1 MNALGGDMAQNGA
14 NNLGDGNFNNVN
26 DIDAQIGDEGFDANV
41 EADPET
47 DPKKY
52 IQQLTGK
59 LSQELRKY
67 NDQQEQPDEDLNKYV
82 AGMIIPQ
89 ASKSLTDKGKK
100 DIIGKLKKTTI
111 DDSVE
116 EIEPETEIDDEQPN
130 MSNEN
135 RNKRFD
141 LLKEIFSDIIN
152 QNDIKNRK
160 EDKVTNKKITKTNPF
175 VVNF

>member
-1 MNALGGDMAQNGA
+1 MPSMNALGGNMMPNDSMGLDN
-14 NNLGDGNFNNVN
+14 GNFNDMN
-26 DIDAQIGDEGFDANV
+26 DVDAQIGDEGFDANV

-67 NDQQEQPDEDLNKYV
+67 NDNQEQPDEDLNKYV

-100 DIIGKLKKTTI
+100 DIIGKLNKTSI
-111 DDSVE
+111 NDVE
-116 EIEPETEIDDEQPN
+116 PSNDVEQEPN
-130 MSNEN
+130 MSNESY
-135 RNKRFD
+135 NKRFD
-141 LLKEIFSDIIN
+141 LLKEILSDIIN
-152 QNDIKNRK
+152 NDNERNRQDKNI
-160 EDKVTNKKITKTNPF
+160 TNKKITKTNPF